1 MDNVGCKKLGWH
13 MPKLF
18 YITMNNV
25 VVVMVVTP
33 LVLAIPHHSREVGGP
48 QVQHV
53 KMAQMKLHRL
63 CYLVSHA

>member
-1 MDNVGCKKLGWH
+1 
-13 MPKLF
+13 MPKLL

-25 VVVMVVTP
+25 VVVVVVVTP

-63 CYLVSHA
+63 CYLVSPA